1 MNQSV
6 IIGFCLF
13 FLVGASAQAQ
23 LSYTPTVVDP
33 YEGTIVVNIS
43 TTVYDNWDVTGDV
56 ELGSTSWDDLSASP
70 TVNLLHADAQ
80 ATMELLEALEALE
93 NQDFQLASFSA
104 GRELDHIY
112 LEWSAAT
119 ESRIVR
125 FFVER
130 SANGE
135 DWEDIGMLRIPTSPK
150 PLEEYS
156 YIDNHPH
163 SGSNYYRLKQEDQE
177 GNISYSDLVAVEMF
191 ASGSHTTHL
200 FPNPAIFGATID
212 LNLQHVVPVYISLMN
227 AESQTIATIFSD
239 QTSIGKHSV
248 ELNLEELPRGTYTC
262 LIEVGAELSERT
274 LIK

>member
-1 MNQSV
+1 MKQSV
-6 IIGFCLF
+6 ILGISFLICLISQGF
-13 FLVGASAQAQ
+13 AQ
-23 LSYTPTVVDP
+23 LSYTSVVDP

-43 TTVYDNWDVTGDV
+43 TTVYDSWDVTGDV
-56 ELGSTSWDDLSASP
+56 QLGSTTWDDLSAAP
-70 TVNLLHADAQ
+70 NMNLLHADAQ

-104 GRELDHIY
+104 GREIDHIY

-119 ESRIVR
+119 EAQIIR
-125 FFVER
+125 FFVQR
-130 SANGE
+130 STDGQT
-135 DWEDIGMLRIPTSPK
+135 WEDIGMLRIPSSPK

-156 YIDNHPH
+156 YIDNHPY
-163 SGSNYYRLKQEDQE
+163 SGSNFYRLKQEDSQ
-177 GNISYSDLVAVEMF
+177 GSISYSELVAVEMF
-191 ASGSHTTHL
+191 KSGSHTTHL

-212 LNLQHVVPVYISLMN
+212 LNLQDVKPVYISLMN

-248 ELNLEELPRGTYTC
+248 ELNLDELPKGTYTC
-262 LIEVGAELSERT
+262 LIEVGEELAERV